1 MRFALFAGALHGGLA
16 VALGAFGAHG
26 LQGWLPEADRALR
39 LGWWETAANYQLA
52 HALVL
57 VALAAVMPRLPG
69 RSGRLAAIAFAVGAL
84 IFSGSLYVMT
94 LTDLRVLGAVTP
106 FGGLSLV
113 VGWVAL
119 AWSSRGVVLA
129 EPA

>member
-119 AWSSRGVVLA
+119 AWSSRSVALA